1 MNPKTVIAISREVYY
16 TCNLGRKIKLK
27 IFSLN
32 EPIRTI
38 ALLNSKAWR
47 EKKIARG
54 VIILLLSSLENHSSV
69 KAMVDEL
76 HKIAKYE
83 KALNENHAKM
93 IDEIKLNKM
102 TINQLK

>member
-1 MNPKTVIAISREVYY
+1 
-16 TCNLGRKIKLK
+16 
-27 IFSLN
+27 
-32 EPIRTI
+32 
-38 ALLNSKAWR
+38 
-47 EKKIARG
+47 
-54 VIILLLSSLENHSSV
+54 
-69 KAMVDEL
+69 MVDEL